1 MSKNEQTVTKQ
12 SIVLEHLLKHG
23 SITTWEAIQQYGI
36 TRLSAIIYLLRKRY
50 NIKTEKVSFVDR
62 YGNSGIFAN
71 YVMDKNN
78 IEVRKK
84 HVANALGVA
93 MIEGRKP
100 SKKAMEISKQYA
112 AGEITAVQAQ
122 QIYLK
127 SCVGEL
133 ET

>member
-50 NIKTEKVSFVDR
+50 NITTEKVSFVDR

-71 YVMDKNN
+71 YV
-78 IEVRKK
+78 
-84 HVANALGVA
+84 
-93 MIEGRKP
+93 
-100 SKKAMEISKQYA
+100 Y
-112 AGEITAVQAQ
+112 
-122 QIYLK
+122 
-127 SCVGEL
+127 VGEL